1 MTKHFISPEQIEVFI
16 SMTAEVAGVL
26 QTIQVKRN
34 KTIMILNEWNQY
46 SNMIED
52 VEDYIETLIALG
64 DEIDDNILFESLPPI
79 IQMLLVECVKFNEL
93 TEYILDGLEEASLKE
108 GIDKFFIEGILDQM
122 MMDVVSNE
130 DWVIFDEI
138 LESFMHDNSDI
149 DEESE
154 EELLS

>member
-93 TEYILDGLEEASLKE
+93 TEYIFDGLEEASLKE